1 VRERGGSAPPD
12 LANEAERAHTPRTP
26 FRALAGVWLAVAIVV
41 AIVIA
46 LVVVALSVWS

>member
-1 VRERGGSAPPD
+1 M
-12 LANEAERAHTPRTP
+12 HTPRTP
-26 FRALAGVWLAVAIVV
+26 FRALAGVWLTVAIVV